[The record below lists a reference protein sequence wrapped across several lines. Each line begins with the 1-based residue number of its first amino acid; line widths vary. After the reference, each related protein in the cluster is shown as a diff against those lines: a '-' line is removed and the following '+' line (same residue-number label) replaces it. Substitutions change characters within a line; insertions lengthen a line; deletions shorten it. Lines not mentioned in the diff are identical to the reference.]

1 MGKDKNVG
9 KPVDYFR
16 AMRNFDKN
24 QGKVPDDFDFPLKSS
39 EEPDGGVNY
48 LAISRKWEKYLA
60 EGQSDLIHNGEKG
73 YI

>member
-1 MGKDKNVG
+1 MGEDKNVG